1 MAVIQKIR
9 NKYGKVAAGVI
20 VVALVGFILMDAASG
35 KFGDYFGRNTSVV
48 KVNGDKIDVKEYSQ
62 NMKDFETLYTLY
74 SKNHTLDEA
83 TRAQMNEEALKLE
96 IYEKLSGVECEK
108 LGVTT
113 TKEEER
119 ELIYSPNAD
128 PMVQQF
134 ALQGT
139 TIFSNPETGRF
150 DPARVQAFEKQ
161 ADQYDPSGNARK
173 AWETVKA
180 YVIHNHIVTKFN
192 FLFINGV
199 YTPKFILERQADDA
213 NQAGNITY
221 VKVPFTTVADKDVP
235 VTDDDL
241 KAYVKKYSSRFKVDE
256 PSRSIEYVSFD
267 IKPSHEDTARA
278 LDALNQIKNDFAAAT
293 DNESFVNRNS
303 ENKYAPVWVN
313 KKAVTKPFED
323 SIVSLPVG
331 GVYGPYYSNSM
342 YKITKVMERKEL
354 PDTVKCRHI
363 LVRTKAQGREMMTD
377 SAAKL
382 RLDSAVAAIKA
393 GGDFKALALKYS
405 DDEGSSK
412 NGGEY
417 IFSVS
422 QKTGISKEFGDFV
435 FEGHTGEN
443 KIVKVENDN
452 YSGYHY
458 IEILEQKNIQ
468 PAVKIATIEK
478 SLYAGDNTV
487 NGIYAK
493 ATEFAGNNTS
503 ATAFDDAVK
512 AKGLD
517 KKVGE
522 NIKVH
527 DFQIQGIGPAR
538 EMVRWIYDAKVG
550 DVSNVFTL
558 DGHNVVAKLVSI
570 QDKGTMN
577 ITASIKPM
585 LEGMVRNE
593 KKADMLLAK
602 YKGVTSL
609 QAAAQTSGQQV
620 QHADSVTL
628 GASYVANLGYVPAVL
643 GYSFYPGFQ
652 VNTVSPA
659 IKGEDAIYLI
669 SVSQRWKKPANPAA
683 AQMLMQQKQQMEMQ
697 TRNSVSQQLQDLLIN
712 KATIK
717 YTPSNM

>member
-9 NKYGKVAAGVI
+9 NQYGKVAAGVI

-35 KFGDYFGRNTSVV
+35 KFGDYFGHNTSVV

-62 NMKDFETLYTLY
+62 NMKDFETLYTMY

-83 TRAQMNEEALKLE
+83 TRAQMNEEALKLM
-96 IYEKLSGVECEK
+96 IYQKLTGEQCEK

-134 ALQGT
+134 TLQGT

-173 AWETVKA
+173 AWETVKT
-180 YVIHNHIVTKFN
+180 YVIHNNKVTKFN
-192 FLFINGV
+192 FLFINAV
-199 YTPKFILERQADDA
+199 YTPKFILDRQAEDA
-213 NQAGNITY
+213 TQAGNISY
-221 VKVPFTTVADKDVP
+221 VKIPFTTIADKDVQ
-235 VTDDDL
+235 VTDDDM
-241 KAYVKKYSSRFKVDE
+241 KAYIKKNAAKFKVDE

-267 IKPSHEDTARA
+267 IKPSHDDTAHA
-278 LDALNQIKNDFAAAT
+278 YDALVQIKNDFAATT

-303 ENKYAPVWVN
+303 EEKYAPVWVN

-323 SIVSLPVG
+323 SIINQPVG

-342 YKITKVMERKEL
+342 YKITKVMDRKEL
-354 PDTVKCRHI
+354 PDSAKCRHI
-363 LVRTKAQGREMMTD
+363 LVRFKAQGKDVMTD
-377 SAAKL
+377 SAAKQ
-382 RLDSAVAAIKA
+382 RIDSIAAAIK
-393 GGDFKALALKYS
+393 GGADFLALATKYS
-405 DDEGSSK
+405 DDAANK
-412 NGGEY
+412 TGGEY
-417 IFSVS
+417 TFSVS
-422 QKTGISKEFGDFV
+422 QRTGISKEFGDFV
-435 FEGHTGEN
+435 FEGKTGE
-443 KIVKVENDN
+443 KKVVRVENDN

-458 IEILEQKNIQ
+458 IEILDQKNIQ

-478 SLYAGDNTV
+478 SLFPGDATV

-517 KKVGE
+517 KRVGD

-527 DFQIQGIGPAR
+527 DFQIQGLGPAR
-538 EMVRWIYDAKVG
+538 EMIRWIYEAKMG

-570 QDKGTMN
+570 QDKGTV
-577 ITASIKPM
+577 TLTPSLKPM
-585 LEGMVRNE
+585 IEGVVKVD
-593 KKADMLLAK
+593 KKAEMLLAK

-620 QHADSVTL
+620 QHADSVSL
-628 GASYVANLGYVPAVL
+628 GAAYVANMGYVPGVL
-643 GYSFYPGFQ
+643 GYAFYPGFQ
-652 VNTVSPA
+652 PNTVSPA

-683 AQMLMQQKQQMEMQ
+683 AQMMMQQKQQMMMQ
-697 TRNSVSQQLQDLLIN
+697 TKNAVGQQLQDLIIN
-712 KATIK
+712 KADIK